1 MQKLLKAVRWKEL
14 SGSINKSRL
23 SGRLTRF
30 AWALVRTFLLT
41 GLCFMIL
48 YPLFITVSR
57 ALMGEA
63 DMNDTTVVMLPKHLS
78 FAMLQLAAGPE
89 LLNYLPSLVTT
100 LTYVVG
106 LTLLQT
112 TACLLAGY
120 GFGRFDLP
128 FKRVLF
134 AMVIFTILVPPQL
147 FTPAFYLQMRS
158 FDFFGIIEAIRGE
171 PLNLVGGYAPVVLL
185 AMTGNGIKNG
195 LFIYIFRQNFRS
207 MPTALEEAA
216 YVDGAG
222 HIRIFTRIMLP
233 NAITT
238 IVTVA
243 LFSFVWQYND
253 TYYSG
258 IYLNMD
264 AGILSLKFN
273 EVVRNPMALENIG
286 LSISQIFNPVF
297 VRSLYSAAALL
308 VLLPVIIVYTVFQR
322 FFIEGVERSG
332 LVG

>member
-1 MQKLLKAVRWKEL
+1 
-14 SGSINKSRL
+14 
-23 SGRLTRF
+23 
-30 AWALVRTFLLT
+30 
-41 GLCFMIL
+41 
-48 YPLFITVSR
+48 
-57 ALMGEA
+57 
-63 DMNDTTVVMLPKHLS
+63 
-78 FAMLQLAAGPE
+78 
-89 LLNYLPSLVTT
+89 
-100 LTYVVG
+100 
-106 LTLLQT
+106 
-112 TACLLAGY
+112 
-120 GFGRFDLP
+120 
-128 FKRVLF
+128 
-134 AMVIFTILVPPQL
+134 MVIFTILVPAPTVYSRLLSADAQL
-147 FTPAFYLQMRS
+147 RFFRHYRS
-158 FDFFGIIEAIRGE
+158 DSGE

>member
-1 MQKLLKAVRWKEL
+1 
-14 SGSINKSRL
+14 
-23 SGRLTRF
+23 
-30 AWALVRTFLLT
+30 
-41 GLCFMIL
+41 MIL

-78 FAMLQLAAGPE
+78 LAMLKLAAGSD
-89 LLNYLPSLVTT
+89 LLNYWPSLLTT
-100 LTYVVG
+100 LGYVTG
-106 LTLLQT
+106 LTVLQT
-112 TACLLAGY
+112 IACLLAGY

-128 FKRVLF
+128 FKRTLF
-134 AMVIFTILVPPQL
+134 ALVIFTILVPPQL

-158 FDFFGIIEAIRGE
+158 FDFFGLIEAIRGE
-171 PLNLVGGYAPVVLL
+171 PLNLVGGYIPMVLL
-185 AMTGNGIKNG
+185 AVTGNGIKNG
-195 LFIYIFRQNFRS
+195 LFIYIFRQNFRN
-207 MPTALEEAA
+207 MPAALEEAA

-222 HIRIFTRIMLP
+222 HIRIFTRIMVP

-258 IYLNMD
+258 IYLSID

-273 EVVRNPMALENIG
+273 EVIRNSMALENIG
-286 LSISQIFNPVF
+286 LSISQIFNPIF
-297 VRSLYSAAALL
+297 VRSLYSAAAVL
-308 VLLPVIIVYTVFQR
+308 VLLPVILVYCIFQR
-322 FFIEGVERSG
+322 YFIEGVERSG